1 MDPPAGQ
8 GQGTG
13 RTVCIR
19 PHPSQP
25 SPTFDNPR
33 ATLHKQAE
41 GAKRPLL
48 PLTPA
53 SRNTRESGAAA
64 RSQTFEYISFLLILH
79 GKHFPLRKY
88 SNAKGRPCIF
98 LETLFHVFIY
108 SLFMIHS
115 FTQSI

>member
-1 MDPPAGQ
+1 MNPPAGQ

-13 RTVCIR
+13 RTVCTC

-25 SPTFDNPR
+25 SPTFDNPC

-53 SRNTRESGAAA
+53 GQNIRESGVAT
-64 RSQTFEYISFLLILH
+64 RSQTFEYISFLL
-79 GKHFPLRKY
+79 Y
-88 SNAKGRPCIF
+88 MEN
-98 LETLFHVFIY
+98 TFHLGNIPMLKEDLV
-108 SLFMIHS
+108 S
-115 FTQSI
+115 F